1 MVRLEENGELDF
13 SLNSQWLSKKVAPR
27 SFMRPRFI
35 PLRPAA
41 GPWASPPRT
50 RTDILVMET
59 FSAWVCS
66 KLISWCFYLNYWKI
80 LSTCLPIKMLKQNS
94 SGRGESVFLP
104 SWILAIIV
112 VIIITIESNLG
123 IESWFFFTLMQG
135 KEPPSQSSYDPG
147 ETHQGKYVMKY
158 LQNKMTNI

>member
-1 MVRLEENGELDF
+1 
-13 SLNSQWLSKKVAPR
+13 
-27 SFMRPRFI
+27 
-35 PLRPAA
+35 
-41 GPWASPPRT
+41 
-50 RTDILVMET
+50 
-59 FSAWVCS
+59 
-66 KLISWCFYLNYWKI
+66 
-80 LSTCLPIKMLKQNS
+80 MLKQNS

-158 LQNKMTNI
+158 LQNKMTNISFKGHSVK